1 VHDTGLWLRW
11 TLRDLRARWPQVA
24 AIAIIIAL
32 GSGVYSSLVGTL
44 EWRRSS
50 YDASYAALHMYDL
63 RFSLA
68 AGAYVDAREL
78 AAIPRRIARTS
89 SVDGVSARLLGATQ
103 IDASGNGHTVLTPGR
118 IVGIDQNGSPQV
130 SQVASVQGRALRA
143 TDAGKDVVV
152 LDRHYGD
159 ANRLPATGSLQLSG
173 GKRVQYVGQ
182 GVSPDYFVVIGDRNT
197 VVTPNS
203 FGILF
208 MSLPTAQ
215 RLLGHPGQANDLVV
229 SLQPGSDRATV
240 QREVSD
246 ALSRAFPNMGF
257 TVATKEQNVGRQQLY
272 NDINGDREVFTIF
285 ALLVLSGAVFGAFNL
300 VTRII
305 EAQRREIGIGMS
317 LGAPTRTIAARP
329 LLLASEI
336 ALLGAAFGVGVG
348 LLINKAFLSLMQSWI
363 PLPIWRTSF
372 ETSIFLRG
380 AALGFFLPLLAT
392 VYPIMRAVRVTPVE
406 AIRSGYL
413 AARARGAGFA
423 TRLGRLPVPGRSI
436 GRLPFRN
443 VARSPRRSA
452 LTVLGIGATIAVLV
466 ALLGVV
472 NGMYRTIDDTENA
485 VAGSAPDR
493 VTTALDSFYPVTSP
507 TLGAIAAT
515 PGVAAHEVQLRL
527 PGTLRQGKTSF
538 DVYVTLAPYQAGA
551 VWSPPIT
558 SGSLDSTVPS
568 IVLTRKGAHDL
579 HVSVG
584 DTVTLR
590 HPLREGLSYTYVN
603 SRLPVSAITDLP
615 TRATAF
621 MDLRYASLMQLQGIV
636 NTMSVVPKSGVTSDQ
651 LERRLFGRPG
661 VASVEPVSSLTKA
674 VRQTLQDRLDI
685 LTVVEA
691 IMVLLALLIAF
702 NTTSISFDERAREHA
717 TMLAFG
723 MPVSVVMA
731 LAVVESVIVGIV
743 GTALG
748 IVGGRMLVTWFITGV
763 LPRSI
768 PDLALTNAVAP
779 STYVAAMVLGVLAVA
794 VAPLLSTRKLAR
806 MSIPDTLRLM
816 E

>member
-1 VHDTGLWLRW
+1 MRDAGLWLRW

-24 AIAIIIAL
+24 AIALIIAL
-32 GSGVYSSLVGTL
+32 GSGVYSALLGTL

-50 YDASYAALHMYDL
+50 YTASYAALHMYDL
-63 RFSLA
+63 RFSLT
-68 AGAYVDAREL
+68 AGAYVDAHEL
-78 AAIPRRIARTS
+78 ARIPRRIAHAS
-89 SVDGVSARLLGATQ
+89 SIDGVSTRLLGATQ
-103 IDASGNGHTVLTPGR
+103 IDASSNGQTVLTPGR
-118 IVGIDQNGSPQV
+118 IVGIDGNGSPQV
-130 SQVASVQGRALRA
+130 SQVATLQGRALRA
-143 TDAGKDVVV
+143 TDVGKNVVV

-159 ANRLPATGSLQLSG
+159 ANKLPATGTLHVSG
-173 GKRVQYVGQ
+173 GRGVHYIGQ

-203 FGILF
+203 FAILF
-208 MSLPTAQ
+208 TSLPTAQ

-229 SLQPGSDRATV
+229 TLRPGANRAVV
-240 QREVSD
+240 QHEVSD
-246 ALSRAFPNMGF
+246 ALSRAFPNTGF
-257 TVATKEQNVGRQQLY
+257 TVATTQQNVGRRQLY
-272 NDINGDREVFTIF
+272 NDINGDREVFTVF

-317 LGAPTRTIAARP
+317 LGAPTTTIAARP
-329 LLLASEI
+329 LLVASEI
-336 ALLGAAFGVGVG
+336 ALLGAIFGVGVG
-348 LLINKAFLSLMQSWI
+348 ILINKAFLSLIQSWI
-363 PLPIWRTSF
+363 PLPVWRTSF
-372 ETSIFLRG
+372 DASIFLRG
-380 AALGFFLPLLAT
+380 AALGFCLPLLAT
-392 VYPIMRAVRVTPVE
+392 IYPIMRAVRVTPVE
-406 AIRSGYL
+406 AIRTGYL
-413 AARARGAGFA
+413 AGRTRATGFA
-423 TRLGRLPVPGRSI
+423 TRLGWLPLPGRSI

-452 LTVLGIGATIAVLV
+452 LTLLGIAATIAVLV
-466 ALLGVV
+466 ALLGIVD
-472 NGMYRTIDDTENA
+472 GMYRTIDDTEQA
-485 VAGSAPDR
+485 VAGSTPDR
-493 VTTALDSFYPVTSP
+493 VTVALDSFYPVTSP
-507 TLGAIAAT
+507 TLDAIAAT
-515 PGVAAHEVQLRL
+515 PGIASHEVQLRL
-527 PGTLRQGKTSF
+527 PGTLRQGKAAF
-538 DVYVTLAPYQAGA
+538 DVYVTLAPYMAGA
-551 VWSPPIT
+551 MWSPPIT
-558 SGSLDSTVPS
+558 SGSLQSTVPS

-584 DTVTLR
+584 DSVTLR
-590 HPLREGLSYTYVN
+590 HPRREGLSYAYVN
-603 SRLPVSAITDLP
+603 SRLPVSGITDLP
-615 TRATAF
+615 TRATVF
-621 MDLRYASLMQLQGIV
+621 MDLRYASIMQLQGIV
-636 NTMSVVPKSGVTSDQ
+636 NAMSIVPKSGVTPDQ

-691 IMVLLALLIAF
+691 VMVLLALLIAF

-723 MPVSVVMA
+723 MPVSVVMT
-731 LAVVESVIVGIV
+731 LAVVESVIVGVV

-768 PDLALTNAVAP
+768 PDLALTNTVAT
-779 STYVAAMVLGVLAVA
+779 STYMTALILGVLAVA
-794 VAPLLSTRKLAR
+794 AAPLFSTRKLVR